1 MYDLNKCVMN
11 SNCRCFLHLS
21 NLLFFSLYFIN
32 KMSFPSALLSLN
44 PQFKTNMI
52 LMTVDTEL
60 RFLQVILAVSLMKN
74 CIHDL

>member
-1 MYDLNKCVMN
+1 
-11 SNCRCFLHLS
+11 
-21 NLLFFSLYFIN
+21 
-32 KMSFPSALLSLN
+32 MSFPSALLSLN

-52 LMTVDTEL
+52 LIVDTEL